1 MKLINLPKINLLKK
15 IIINL
20 IIFLSIIF
28 TLISFIILP
37 TIKNINH
44 IGSEIEIQKV
54 DLEKKYIKTQNLKQI
69 SAELNKMEPMLS
81 KLDQVFIN
89 KNNELDFITLTEKI
103 ATINNVYQK
112 INLGSD
118 QSIKNETYKKIPLQL
133 SIQGDFINQLN
144 YLISLESLNYYI
156 NIKSLE
162 LSKQEIDITNSKKLP
177 LTWLNLKLIA
187 DTYWQ

>member
-28 TLISFIILP
+28 ALIFSIILP
-37 TIKNINH
+37 TIKDINYM
-44 IGSEIEIQKV
+44 GSEIEMQRMN
-54 DLEKKYIKTQNLKQI
+54 LEKQYIKTQNLKQI
-69 SAELNKMEPMLS
+69 SANLNKIEPTLS

-89 KNNELDFITLTEKI
+89 KNSELDFVTLIEKI
-103 ATINNVYQK
+103 ATINNINQK

-133 SIQGDFINQLN
+133 STQGDFINQLN
-144 YLISLESLNYYI
+144 YLISLESLNFYI

-162 LSKQEIDITNSKKLP
+162 ISKQEINIANSEKLSP
-177 LTWLNLKLIA
+177 TWLNLKLIA

>member
-1 MKLINLPKINLLKK
+1 
-15 IIINL
+15 
-20 IIFLSIIF
+20 LSIIF